1 MHMTDQEKAK
11 IGGRLARIFNL
22 KLDPESGRYM
32 LGEGY
37 LTKTAIGVFEVV
49 RDVAIHK
56 EYCEAVKK
64 AVEAL
69 ESVSRDC
76 QMALNDTWDRG
87 DHGFHATRDSV
98 DDALRGFGVEPPVEE
113 APDEEED

>member
-49 RDVAIHK
+49 HDVAIHK
-56 EYCEAVKK
+56 DYCEAVNG
-64 AVEAL
+64 AATAL
-69 ESVSRDC
+69 IVAESLL
-76 QMALNDTWDRG
+76 M
-87 DHGFHATRDSV
+87 
-98 DDALRGFGVEPPVEE
+98 E
-113 APDEEED
+113 APIRKEEIEARDIGDVLDAAHEFVHWFHNKKGTN